1 MTRNPNMREAILS
14 AAELLFSTRGFN
26 AVSIRDIALEAGANP
41 GSITYHFKTK
51 DGLLLEIYKRHC
63 GPMNKRRIELL
74 VAARRVRDVQD
85 RLEAIVRAY
94 VQPAFSSSSDLA
106 GGGARFTRLRAVMS
120 AEGNAVV
127 GRIIAEIFDDTTS
140 AFIDAIGESLPQL
153 PRTTIVWRSQFLLG
167 ALYYTL
173 VNPDRVTRLSR
184 GEADGGDMAEAI
196 EQIVSATVA
205 SMQARDVDHVE
216 RGLETASSR
225 AKSAHP
231 FAMAVARKRNENS
244 AFRELERCKHRQQTS
259 CTRPPFPDP
268 IPIRER
274 RNSGSRHWRVTR
286 TPTSLVPA
294 TNIPTH
300 GSALYAAR
308 CTAGGFRALHKKLGI
323 GRAVIVNASV
333 HGTDNRVAL
342 DAIAV
347 SDGTFRAVANID
359 DGITER
365 ALRELHD
372 GGFRGC
378 RFNFVRHLG
387 GVPDMAVFHRIVAMV
402 APLGWHI
409 DLHFDA
415 IDLPE
420 YAGMLAKAS
429 GPLHHR
435 SHGARQGRR
444 RPRPASVPHA
454 DRTDDARRKML
465 GQGVRLRA
473 RVFQRAAIP

>member
-140 AFIDAIGESLPQL
+140 AFIEAIGESLPQL

-205 SMQARDVDHVE
+205 SMQARDVDHFE

-231 FAMAVARKRNENS
+231 FAMAVARKRNEDS
-244 AFRELERCKHRQQTS
+244 AS
-259 CTRPPFPDP
+259 
-268 IPIRER
+268 
-274 RNSGSRHWRVTR
+274 
-286 TPTSLVPA
+286 
-294 TNIPTH
+294 
-300 GSALYAAR
+300 
-308 CTAGGFRALHKKLGI
+308 
-323 GRAVIVNASV
+323 
-333 HGTDNRVAL
+333 
-342 DAIAV
+342 
-347 SDGTFRAVANID
+347 
-359 DGITER
+359 
-365 ALRELHD
+365 
-372 GGFRGC
+372 
-378 RFNFVRHLG
+378 
-387 GVPDMAVFHRIVAMV
+387 
-402 APLGWHI
+402 
-409 DLHFDA
+409 
-415 IDLPE
+415 
-420 YAGMLAKAS
+420 
-429 GPLHHR
+429 
-435 SHGARQGRR
+435 
-444 RPRPASVPHA
+444 
-454 DRTDDARRKML
+454 
-465 GQGVRLRA
+465 
-473 RVFQRAAIP
+473 